1 MQTVAESGENPYSNP
16 RGQYSLLTGPGEV
29 PDYWPKLF
37 PAHSKEDHATL
48 RPPPVFPARVTSLVP
63 SQAPL
68 EWPHFMRTSP
78 SADTCV
84 AWVDISDTV
93 SGANAKTLISKYV
106 AFGERNCQIRG
117 AAPRP
122 GSALCARCMK
132 WGHHSSVCRAKGIQC
147 PHFFFFFFLIQVAYI
162 SIWTSGVILIV
173 PLPLRTP
180 GRSRTLQYY

>member
-1 MQTVAESGENPYSNP
+1 MQRSAFYKAIALSPVGLQLNSFI
-16 RGQYSLLTGPGEV
+16 
-29 PDYWPKLF
+29 K
-37 PAHSKEDHATL
+37 HA
-48 RPPPVFPARVTSLVP
+48 
-63 SQAPL
+63 
-68 EWPHFMRTSP
+68 PHFMRTSP

-132 WGHHSSVCRAKGIQC
+132 WGHHSSVCTLSSLQGAAFCGLPRFIGDGQGLGPC
-147 PHFFFFFFLIQVAYI
+147 DP
-162 SIWTSGVILIV
+162 
-173 PLPLRTP
+173 PLR
-180 GRSRTLQYY
+180 